1 MRKLISCIAAMLFV
15 CLLIGCSD
23 AQQMKKD
30 RRYMT
35 TPNISYVKAFPKKI
49 SLTNP
54 IVCNSQLADVSSCLI
69 TGPYI
74 IACTGEKQKAW
85 KIIDLESGNIVAGI
99 FNVGNSKEEFLFP
112 PSVTNGSSFYEKN
125 DSLYADVFDGIKGR
139 MLTVNIDESVKKQSL
154 CLKAEKSGLD
164 NSVFTAMRVA
174 DSQYLIRKVS
184 ADQKT
189 LGRSV
194 RNLVTGVSDTLAVF
208 ESLNEASLK
217 NGADI
222 NLLSCGIAIAKN
234 GCVVEAPVSLNYI
247 NVYKLDGSI
256 ARTVCMG
263 DALDNIDDLAKKKMM
278 ERKFVFSDVRVFD
291 DFFGVLMLN
300 ETWGDYIAHKE
311 IKPSILLFSYNGEP
325 LAEVT
330 LDVTTLLFDI
340 DTKRGMLYAVDGK
353 TGHLV
358 RYDVRKALGF
368 LPIK

>member
-1 MRKLISCIAAMLFV
+1 
-15 CLLIGCSD
+15 
-23 AQQMKKD
+23 
-30 RRYMT
+30 MT
-35 TPNISYVKAFPKKI
+35 TSDISYVKAFPKKI

-54 IVCNSQLADVSSCLI
+54 IFCNSQLADVSSCLI

-99 FNVGNSKEEFLFP
+99 FNVGNSKEEFMFP
-112 PSVTNGSSFYEKN
+112 PS
-125 DSLYADVFDGIKGR
+125 
-139 MLTVNIDESVKKQSL
+139 
-154 CLKAEKSGLD
+154 
-164 NSVFTAMRVA
+164 VA

-256 ARTVCMG
+256 ARTVCVG
-263 DALDNIDDLAKKKMM
+263 DALDNIDDLAQKKMM

-300 ETWGDYIAHKE
+300 ETWGDYTAHKE
-311 IKPSILLFSYNGEP
+311 IKPSVLLFSYNGEP

-353 TGHLV
+353 AGHLV